1 MMIRHSKQ
9 IHIASCRNL
18 SSAGARIF
26 WLILSLWLINPFV
39 HAVEG
44 LRFSAPSGDQP
55 CQRNVNGVSI
65 IPNGRLLTPLGTTIV
80 VPPYPFGLGLSPN
93 GAVLVSCN
101 SGDGGPMGIS
111 IIADLQ
117 NNHPYV
123 RQIPPGVKS
132 DPDILKA
139 VFMGVVIGPD
149 NRTVY
154 ISGGDVGDIFVFDL
168 VTGRATGRIDLDGE
182 SGGRQ
187 YMDSY
192 VGEMVMTRDGTTIYI
207 VDQANFRLA
216 RVDTQTG
223 QVTESI
229 PTGRYPF
236 GVCLSP
242 DEKTVYVANAGM
254 FEYSVVKGIDLQ
266 DSSTWLDFPPFA
278 YGTQEMEEGV
288 TIGNIRV
295 PGLGKINTPESFS
308 VWAVDV
314 SQPGSSQVTAK
325 IKTGVLV
332 GEVAEGIPAVGG
344 SSPNSLAATETRVYV
359 TNGNNDSITV
369 IDAKSFEVVSH
380 IPLRLCDEL
389 KHLRGHIPFG
399 LTLSPDGHRLY
410 VAEAG
415 INAVAVI
422 DTETETLIGRIPTA
436 WFPTKVR
443 ISPDGKTLY
452 VANGKGFGAGP
463 NGGKDFQLGPGGTG
477 VGELMKGVIQIIPI
491 PSEDELKK
499 GLQRVVENT
508 VKIESVSVDPAAP
521 DRNPVPPFPGAYES
535 PIKHVVYI
543 TKENRTF
550 DQVYGEFPGANGD
563 PTLADLGRDVT
574 VTNADLGQRHEKVNV
589 MPNHQRLAEQFA
601 MYDNFYCDSDHSND
615 GHRWMVG
622 TFPNTWVETGTK
634 SGARTGKMNSPAP
647 GRRLMTSSSGAIY
660 PEDYNE
666 AGSIWENMHR
676 NGIHF
681 FNFGLGFEFAFH
693 TQTQEWKYTGIRLAV
708 NFPMPGPLFDRTSRR
723 FATYNTSV
731 PDQFR
736 VDMFIEE
743 YNKRWASG
751 QEPFPQVITM
761 MLPNDHGAGPRPAA
775 GYPFRESYM
784 ADNDLALGRVIEFL
798 THTPYWNDMAI
809 FVTEDDAQGGLDH
822 VDHHRSILLVI
833 SPYAKRGFISNRHTS
848 FGSIIKTQEQIL
860 GIPYLNQYDA
870 AASDLSDCFYS
881 IPDYT
886 PYQAVPV
893 DVRIFDPQKA
903 LDPYDKEFDWKAA
916 MLDSPPLDGREFTRE
931 EREWVRR
938 KLFGETD

>member
-1 MMIRHSKQ
+1 MMDHETDGKIRS
-9 IHIASCRNL
+9 IPPPL
-18 SSAGARIF
+18 FAGAWILTLALGML
-26 WLILSLWLINPFV
+26 LIPAN
-39 HAVEG
+39 ARGVEG
-44 LRFSAPSGDQP
+44 LRLSSPAGEQY
-55 CQRNVNGVSI
+55 CQRNVDGVSI
-65 IPNGRLLTPLGTTIV
+65 IPNGRLLTPAGTTIV

-111 IIADLQ
+111 IISDLQ

-123 RQIPPGVKS
+123 RQIPPGVRS

-149 NRTVY
+149 NQTVY

-168 VTGRATGRIDLDGE
+168 ESGRAAGRIDLDGE
-182 SGGRQ
+182 TGGKKFE
-187 YMDSY
+187 DSY
-192 VGEMVMTRDGTTIYI
+192 TGEMVITRDGATIYI

-223 QVTESI
+223 RVVESI

-254 FEYSVVKGIDLQ
+254 FEYSAVQGIDPQ

-278 YGTQEMEEGV
+278 FGTREMKEGV
-288 TIGNIRV
+288 TIGKLTV
-295 PGLGKINTPESFS
+295 PGLGEINTPESFS
-308 VWAVDV
+308 VWAFDV
-314 SQPGSSQVTAK
+314 SQPGSARATAK
-325 IKTGVLV
+325 IKTGVRV
-332 GEVAEGIPAVGG
+332 GEMAEGIPAVGG
-344 SSPNSLAATETRVYV
+344 SSPNSLAATEDRVYV
-359 TNGNNDSITV
+359 TNGNNDSISV
-369 IDAKSFEVVSH
+369 IDAKTFQVIST

-399 LTLSPDGHRLY
+399 LVLSPDGRRLY

-415 INAVAVI
+415 INAIAVI
-422 DTETETLIGRIPTA
+422 DTKTEKLIGRIPTA
-436 WFPTKVR
+436 WFPTKARV
-443 ISPDGKTLY
+443 SPDGQTLY

-463 NGGKDFQLGPGGTG
+463 NGGRDFQLGPGGTG
-477 VGELMKGVIQIIPI
+477 VGELMKGVIQIIPV
-491 PSEDELKK
+491 PNDDELKK
-499 GLQRVVENT
+499 GLRRVVDNT
-508 VKIESVSVDPAAP
+508 VKIETVTVDENAP
-521 DRNPVPPFPGAYES
+521 DRNPIPPFPGAYES

-550 DQVYGEFPGANGD
+550 DQVYGEFPGVKGD
-563 PTLADLGRDVT
+563 PTLADLGRNVT
-574 VTNADLGQRHEKVNV
+574 VTNTNLGLRHEKVNV

-601 MYDNFYCDSDHSND
+601 LYDNFYCDSDHSND

-622 TFPNTWVETGTK
+622 TVPNTWVETGTK
-634 SGARTGKMNSPAP
+634 SGARSGRLESTAP
-647 GRRLMTSSSGAIY
+647 GRRLMTGSSGAIY

-676 NGIHF
+676 NGIRF
-681 FNFGLGFEFAFH
+681 FNFGLGFEFAFN
-693 TQTQEWKYTGIRLAV
+693 TETQEWKYTGVRLAV
-708 NFPMPGPLFDRTSRR
+708 NYPMPGPLFDRTSRR

-736 VDMFIEE
+736 VDMFLEE
-743 YNKRWASG
+743 YAKRWADG
-751 QEPFPQVITM
+751 KEPFPQVLTM

-775 GYPFRESYM
+775 GYSFRESYM

-798 THTPYWNDMAI
+798 SHTPHWKSMAI
-809 FVTEDDAQGGLDH
+809 FITEDDAQGGLDH
-822 VDHHRSILLVI
+822 VDHHRSLVLAI
-833 SPYAKRGFISNRHTS
+833 SPYVKRGYISNRHTS
-848 FGSIIKTQEQIL
+848 FGSIIKTKELIL
-860 GIPYLNQYDA
+860 GLPYLNQYDA
-870 AASDLSDCFYS
+870 AASDLSDSFYP

-893 DVRIFDPQKA
+893 DERIFDPQKA
-903 LDPYDKEFDWKAA
+903 LDPFDKDFDWQAA
-916 MLDSPPLDGREFTRE
+916 MLDSPPLDGRDYTRQ
-931 EREWVRR
+931 EREAVRR
-938 KLFGETD
+938 KLQGDGD